1 MFLNGHI
8 YMTWS
13 DDKATWD
20 PSLFNNVRTTMIS
33 RRSHATLTSITPNKT
48 KVESYPTF
56 SVRVGCN
63 FNFRDYPNDEQ
74 NCAARLYTTNVMS
87 EVELAIYYNLEPS
100 VMLGWGNQSIKK
112 NIQEWELLSVNAN
125 LSFYKSHRKYSN
137 ERPNSAYEAQ
147 STWTLIILNL
157 KFRRNSPQYWLGIGL
172 PCFVCLI
179 IILLSFLSTKIELSI
194 GLLLANFVLESV
206 LLRDALQTL
215 PPAAGENPKIV
226 TFAQFLLITTLVS
239 LIIQIFTKCL
249 VQKAIKY
256 SSFLQKL
263 LIISET
269 NNLFT
274 TKFKKNL
281 EPELIFRLYFL
292 FILFLICIPFIF
304 IYLF

>member
-1 MFLNGHI
+1 
-8 YMTWS
+8 MTWS

-20 PSLFNNVRTTMIS
+20 PSLFNNVRTTMV
-33 RRSHATLTSITPNKT
+33 KT
-48 KVESYPTF
+48 WEIWHPELRIANSYPTF

-63 FNFRDYPNDEQ
+63 FDFRDYPNDEQ

-100 VMLGWGNQSIKK
+100 VML
-112 NIQEWELLSVNAN
+112 EWELLSVNAN

-172 PCFVCLI
+172 PCFVSLI

-215 PPAAGENPKIV
+215 PPAAGENPKIGW
-226 TFAQFLLITTLVS
+226 
-239 LIIQIFTKCL
+239 IF
-249 VQKAIKY
+249 
-256 SSFLQKL
+256 
-263 LIISET
+263 
-269 NNLFT
+269 
-274 TKFKKNL
+274 
-281 EPELIFRLYFL
+281 
-292 FILFLICIPFIF
+292 
-304 IYLF
+304 